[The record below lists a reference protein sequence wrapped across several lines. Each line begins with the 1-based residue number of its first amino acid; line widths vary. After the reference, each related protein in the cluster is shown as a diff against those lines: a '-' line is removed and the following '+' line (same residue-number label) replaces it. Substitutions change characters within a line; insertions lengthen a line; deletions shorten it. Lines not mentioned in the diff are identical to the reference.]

1 MNALPAGQHDVE
13 TLVASGRRV
22 VEVERGAL
30 AALQQRIGPE
40 FAHACEV
47 LLSCRG
53 RVVCIGMGKSGHIAT
68 KIAATMAST
77 GTPAFFVHP
86 GEASHG
92 DLGMVTDSDVV
103 LLLSN
108 SGETEEILMIVPV
121 LKRQGNPIIA
131 MTGRPNSRMAK
142 LADWAWRRLRARPP
156 RWCWAMRSRSR
167 CSRRAASPPTTS
179 RVRIRP
185 ARSAGACCCTSPTS
199 CTPAAKCRAWACPRP
214 RAKRWWK

>member
-1 MNALPAGQHDVE
+1 MGRHSNPSPKSMNALPAGQHDVD

-30 AALQQRIGPE
+30 AALQERIGPE
-40 FAHACEV
+40 FAQACE
-47 LLSCRG
+47 LLLACRG

-103 LLLSN
+103 LMLSN
-108 SGETEEILMIVPV
+108 SGESEEILMIVPV
-121 LKRQGNPIIA
+121 LAIAGSLGRKKAVPPSLGTFPVTTPLFATLLVGVILIVGALTFFPVLSLGPIVEHLL
-131 MTGRPNSRMAK
+131 MLSGR
-142 LADWAWRRLRARPP
+142 
-156 RWCWAMRSRSR
+156 
-167 CSRRAASPPTTS
+167 TF
-179 RVRIRP
+179 
-185 ARSAGACCCTSPTS
+185 
-199 CTPAAKCRAWACPRP
+199 
-214 RAKRWWK
+214 